1 MTPTR
6 ELTIQICDQARKFCM
21 GSSVVC
27 KVAYGGTS
35 TGNNLRE
42 LQRLGCN
49 ILVAT
54 PGRLLDFVSKGNV
67 VFSNIQFYVLDEA
80 DCMLDMGFGPE
91 INKCM
96 MHPTMPTKENRNTLM
111 FSATFPE
118 DVRTNAR
125 QYLRQ
130 DKIFLSVGIVGA
142 ACADVRQTFYQ
153 VEKKDKKGR
162 LLELLND
169 PERNP
174 SERMLIF
181 VNQKNQADF
190 LMSFITL
197 VGKKPATSIHGDRL
211 QRE

>member
-1 MTPTR
+1 MVAPQCVVMTPTR
-6 ELTIQICDQARKFCM
+6 ELAIQICDQAQKFSM

-67 VFSNIQFYVLDEA
+67 VFSSIQFYVLDKA

-125 QYLRQ
+125 QYLCE

-142 ACADVRQTFYQ
+142 ACADVR
-153 VEKKDKKGR
+153 
-162 LLELLND
+162 
-169 PERNP
+169 
-174 SERMLIF
+174 
-181 VNQKNQADF
+181 
-190 LMSFITL
+190 
-197 VGKKPATSIHGDRL
+197 
-211 QRE
+211 